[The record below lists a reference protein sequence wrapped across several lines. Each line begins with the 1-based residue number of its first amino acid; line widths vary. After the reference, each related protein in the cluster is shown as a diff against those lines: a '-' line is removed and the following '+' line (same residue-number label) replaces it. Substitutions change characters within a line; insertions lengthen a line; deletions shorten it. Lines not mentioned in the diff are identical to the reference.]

1 MKGTLVLQ
9 PTSINCSKL
18 PEKEDVERMFQAL
31 LAGSYVSPP
40 QDGKRKA
47 LIYLFDSSGEG
58 PKHVQA
64 RSFLSRLF
72 LEEQFVGLAVVLTI
86 QMHW

>member
-31 LAGSYVSPP
+31 LAEAARVRNMF
-40 QDGKRKA
+40 KRGVF
-47 LIYLFDSSGEG
+47 LVVCFWRSS
-58 PKHVQA
+58 
-64 RSFLSRLF
+64 S
-72 LEEQFVGLAVVLTI
+72 
-86 QMHW
+86 